1 MSSKLTNMK
10 EIFIRKLFLS
20 LMVVFL
26 LPSFFSE
33 KLEAKIELL
42 DKVIAVVDS
51 GIIMESELKKRV
63 EDIIWRLR
71 NEGTELPPKKILE
84 EQILER
90 LIIEE
95 IQLQIGEQAGVK
107 ISDAEL
113 NRSLS
118 MIASQNSMDLEQ
130 FKESLEANRESY
142 KDLRES
148 VRKEM
153 IIQRVQR
160 GKVAANIDI
169 SEQEIENYLNSEEG
183 KSNLAEQYNVQQILL
198 SIKGEATETE
208 IISIEKK
215 GLDII
220 SRYQKGESFEKL
232 AATYSTDQNA
242 LEGGKLGWRRLSE
255 LPTLFA
261 NVVETM
267 RIGEISKPIR
277 SGAGLHIIRLAEK
290 KGDVVKFEDQTLV
303 RHILIQTSEIRS
315 EKQTKGLIDEI
326 FERLNQGE
334 EFKQLARQY
343 SDDPGS
349 KMEGG
354 DLGWTSAGSFDP
366 VFESTMNQSEKGMP
380 SKPFKSQFGWHI
392 LEVIDR
398 RNEDVSD
405 IERKNRAYQ
414 IIFNRKFEQELQRT
428 LIELRSEAYV
438 DIKLNS

>member
-1 MSSKLTNMK
+1 
-10 EIFIRKLFLS
+10 
-20 LMVVFL
+20 
-26 LPSFFSE
+26 
-33 KLEAKIELL
+33 
-42 DKVIAVVDS
+42 
-51 GIIMESELKKRV
+51 
-63 EDIIWRLR
+63 
-71 NEGTELPPKKILE
+71 
-84 EQILER
+84 
-90 LIIEE
+90 
-95 IQLQIGEQAGVK
+95 
-107 ISDAEL
+107 
-113 NRSLS
+113 
-118 MIASQNSMDLEQ
+118 
-130 FKESLEANRESY
+130 
-142 KDLRES
+142 
-148 VRKEM
+148 M

-405 IERKNRAYQ
+405 IERKNRADQ
-414 IIFNRKFEQELQRT
+414 IIFIRKFEQELQRT